1 MEERIL
7 RSKLDIER
15 YLPYLFSLL
24 FVLGFLQLLDALRV
38 VYYPLLHRATRIV
51 RFELG
56 VSLVWPLLLLL
67 GLWTAW
73 VMMERDLKLLLFPVA
88 ALVALPFLGLEAS
101 ISIASIQAVVA
112 GIWSKKDYR
121 EFLFSVLLLLCGV
134 EGLALLHWIVFVPLG
149 WASPLEGVANVEAG
163 LFYLAAYLVP
173 LLILPLLFM
182 WVLKPLVRWG
192 LGREVYVARVR
203 SGVDGVRWSRLLL
216 VFSIV
221 LGVVASLY
229 PYGPSVNP
237 DGRAV
242 GVDYKFHVEWM
253 EIVQDNP
260 LRAFNIGGGPRPL
273 IIIILNAFRQ
283 VTGLDA
289 SESVKYSPILLIPL
303 LTISAYFLA
312 KETLDDVRY
321 GAWAAFFTVCGVQVT
336 VGMYSF
342 FLTNWLGLSIE
353 FFSLGFLFRALRKKN
368 NFDISVASVLGGL
381 LVFTHPWTFTQY
393 LITTVVIS
401 VLYWYRTRPRGLH
414 DDEMK
419 TLITYIACMALAEL
433 LKIYIFGGVGGISA
447 SSTAIKG
454 SSSFLNFWWN
464 SIFSF
469 RLLYGG
475 TLAMALIWG
484 LCVAG
489 VLILKEENISELF
502 FLIFLVLSSLL
513 FLVGDDTIKSRL
525 VFNIPVGFLSSCGF
539 LYFQNTIR
547 LNKIR
552 YIFSFYIIT
561 STITYL
567 FRTLANIV

>member
-7 RSKLDIER
+7 GFELDIEG
-15 YLPYLFSLL
+15 YLPYLFSFL

-51 RFELG
+51 RFDLG

-67 GLWTAW
+67 GLWVAW
-73 VMMERDLKLLLFPVA
+73 VVMERDLKLLLFPAA
-88 ALVALPFLGLEAS
+88 ALVAFPFLGLEAS

-112 GIWSKKDYR
+112 SVWSKKGYR
-121 EFLFSVLLLLCGV
+121 EFVFGVLLLLCGV
-134 EGLALLHWIVFVPLG
+134 EGLALLHWMVFVPLG

-192 LGREVYVARVR
+192 LGREVSVARVR
-203 SGVDGVRWSRLLL
+203 SGVDDVRWSRLLL
-216 VFSIV
+216 VFSLV

-229 PYGPSVNP
+229 PYGSSVNP

-242 GVDYKFHVEWM
+242 GVDFRHYVKWM
-253 EIVQDNP
+253 EIVQDDP
-260 LRAFNIGGGPRPL
+260 SQAFNVSGGSRPL
-273 IIIILNAFRQ
+273 IFLVINAFRQ

-289 SESVKYSPILLIPL
+289 SESVKYSPVLLIPL
-303 LTISAYFLA
+303 LTVSAYFLA
-312 KETLDDVRY
+312 RETFDDVRY

-342 FLTNWLGLSIE
+342 FLTNWLGLLIE

-368 NFDISVASVLGGL
+368 NIDLAVASVLGGL

-393 LITTVVIS
+393 LVTTVVMS
-401 VLYWYRTRPRGLH
+401 GLYWYRTRPEILH
-414 DDEMK
+414 DGEMK
-419 TLITYIACMALAEL
+419 TLITYIACMGLAEL
-433 LKIYIFGGVGGISA
+433 LKIYLFSGVGGISA
-447 SSTAIKG
+447 SSTAIRG
-454 SSSFLNFWWN
+454 SSSFLEFWWN

-475 TLAMALIWG
+475 TLAMAILWG

-489 VLILKEENISELF
+489 VLILKEKNISDLF
-502 FLIFLVLSSLL
+502 YIIFLVLSSLL

-539 LYFQNTIR
+539 LYIQNTIR
-547 LNKIR
+547 LKKIR
-552 YIFSFYIIT
+552 YTYSLYIIIT
-561 STITYL
+561 MITYL

>member
-7 RSKLDIER
+7 QFELDIER
-15 YLPYLFSLL
+15 YLPFLFSLL

-38 VYYPLLHRATRIV
+38 VYYPLLHGATRIV

-56 VSLVWPLLLLL
+56 VSLLWPLLLLL
-67 GLWTAW
+67 GLWVAW
-73 VMMERDLKLLLFPVA
+73 VMVERDFKLLLFPVS
-88 ALVALPFLGLEAS
+88 ALVAFPFLGLEAS

-112 GIWSKKDYR
+112 GVWSKKDYGG
-121 EFLFSVLLLLCGV
+121 FIFSVLLLLCGV

-192 LGREVYVARVR
+192 LGREVSVARVR
-203 SGVDGVRWSRLLL
+203 SGVDDVRWSRLLL
-216 VFSIV
+216 MFSLV

-229 PYGPSVNP
+229 PYGSAVNP

-242 GVDYKFHVEWM
+242 GVDYRHYVDWM
-253 EIVQDNP
+253 EIVQDDP
-260 LRAFNIGGGPRPL
+260 FQAFNVSGGSRPL
-273 IIIILNAFRQ
+273 IFLVINVFRQ

-303 LTISAYFLA
+303 LTIAAYFLA
-312 KETLDDVRY
+312 KEAFDDVRY

-368 NFDISVASVLGGL
+368 NIDLAGASILGGL

-393 LITTVVIS
+393 LVTTVVMS
-401 VLYWYRTRPRGLH
+401 GLYWYRTRPKGLH
-414 DDEMK
+414 DEEMK
-419 TLITYIACMALAEL
+419 TLITYIACMGLAEL
-433 LKIYIFGGVGGISA
+433 LKIYIFSGAGGLSA
-447 SSTAIKG
+447 SSTAIKR
-454 SSSFLNFWWN
+454 SSSFLEFWWN

-475 TLAMALIWG
+475 TLAMAVLWG

-489 VLILKEENISELF
+489 VLILREENIPDLF
-502 FLIFLVLSSLL
+502 FIIFLVLSSLL

-539 LYFQNTIR
+539 LYLRNTIR
-547 LNKIR
+547 LKNIR
-552 YIFSFYIIT
+552 YTFSFYIIT
-561 STITYL
+561 TMITYL
-567 FRTLANIV
+567 FRTLANLI

>member
-1 MEERIL
+1 MAERIL
-7 RSKLDIER
+7 QFELDIER

-24 FVLGFLQLLDALRV
+24 FMLGFLQLLDALRV

-56 VSLVWPLLLLL
+56 VSLVWPLLLML
-67 GLWTAW
+67 GLWVAW
-73 VMMERDLKLLLFPVA
+73 VVVERDFKLLLFPVS

-112 GIWSKKDYR
+112 GVWSKKDYR
-121 EFLFSVLLLLCGV
+121 EFLFSVLLFLCGV
-134 EGLALLHWIVFVPLG
+134 EGLALLHWVVFVPLG

-163 LFYLAAYLVP
+163 LFYLAAYIVP

-192 LGREVYVARVR
+192 LGREVSVARVR
-203 SGVDGVRWSRLLL
+203 SGVDDVRWSRLLL
-216 VFSIV
+216 MFSLV

-229 PYGPSVNP
+229 PYGSSVNP
-237 DGRAV
+237 DSRAV
-242 GVDYKFHVEWM
+242 GVDYVSYVKNI
-253 EIVQDNP
+253 EIVQDDP
-260 LRAFNIGGGPRPL
+260 SQAFNIGFGSRPL
-273 IIIILNAFRQ
+273 IFLVINAFRQ

-289 SESVKYSPILLIPL
+289 SESVKYSPVLLIPL

-312 KETLDDVRY
+312 KETFDDVRY

-353 FFSLGFLFRALRKKN
+353 FFSLGFLFRALRNEN
-368 NFDISVASVLGGL
+368 NIDLSFASILGGL
-381 LVFTHPWTFTQY
+381 LVFTHPWTFIQF
-393 LITTVVIS
+393 LVTTVVMS
-401 VLYWYRTRPRGLH
+401 SLYWYRARPKILH
-414 DDEMK
+414 DEPMK
-419 TLITYIACMALAEL
+419 TLITYIACMGLAEL
-433 LKIYIFGGVGGISA
+433 LKMYIFGGVGGILA
-447 SSTAIKG
+447 SSTAIRG
-454 SSSFLNFWWN
+454 SSSFLKFWWN

-475 TLAMALIWG
+475 TLAMALLWG

-502 FLIFLVLSSLL
+502 FLVFLVLSSLL

-547 LNKIR
+547 LKKIR
-552 YIFSFYIIT
+552 YTSSFYIIT